1 MPKTLLKY
9 SLLFL
14 AFALIYAACEKI
26 PENKIWPVD
35 TSNDK
40 EQPVI
45 TKVYP
50 DPSSMDDDSV
60 AFAAVGYIYIE
71 GQGFS
76 ATPEENRV
84 FFNGE
89 RGDVVSASPTKLK
102 VKLPNVVG
110 DSIKVHVSVK
120 GALLFAKYKTLDYY
134 FPFRAKSVV
143 KSYKAIDKFID
154 ASGLAVDKDD
164 NVYVLTTAKKILKL
178 TDPDSTLPEEYGTSI
193 FITTPCMRFGPDGS
207 LYLTRGTKSIYKVPP
222 GGGKAK
228 RWVSAPSYVS
238 FLDFDENQNLYAGG
252 KGGEIDIIHPD
263 KSKMTGATYTDYY
276 ISSLRVYN
284 GYVYIS
290 AEYRGDD
297 STQIQ
302 QGIWKNKILDANGN
316 LGANELVVN
325 WTDLM
330 GKEGPNIL
338 SITFD
343 EDGEMYI
350 GLDKENAVYLLNK
363 KEYWYSEVLVPPAT
377 VLTWGN
383 GKYLYINKHA
393 ELPDDRQILRVE
405 LSKKGAIYYG
415 RPQN

>member
-76 ATPEENRV
+76 ATPEDNRV

-120 GALLFAKYKTLDYY
+120 GALLFARYKTLDYY

-276 ISSLRVYN
+276 ISSLRVYD

>member
-1 MPKTLLKY
+1 
-9 SLLFL
+9 
-14 AFALIYAACEKI
+14 
-26 PENKIWPVD
+26 
-35 TSNDK
+35 
-40 EQPVI
+40 
-45 TKVYP
+45 
-50 DPSSMDDDSV
+50 
-60 AFAAVGYIYIE
+60 
-71 GQGFS
+71 
-76 ATPEENRV
+76 
-84 FFNGE
+84 
-89 RGDVVSASPTKLK
+89 
-102 VKLPNVVG
+102 
-110 DSIKVHVSVK
+110 
-120 GALLFAKYKTLDYY
+120 
-134 FPFRAKSVV
+134 
-143 KSYKAIDKFID
+143 
-154 ASGLAVDKDD
+154 
-164 NVYVLTTAKKILKL
+164 
-178 TDPDSTLPEEYGTSI
+178 
-193 FITTPCMRFGPDGS
+193 
-207 LYLTRGTKSIYKVPP
+207 
-222 GGGKAK
+222 
-228 RWVSAPSYVS
+228 
-238 FLDFDENQNLYAGG
+238 
-252 KGGEIDIIHPD
+252 
-263 KSKMTGATYTDYY
+263 MTGATYTDYY
-276 ISSLRVYN
+276 ISSLRVYD